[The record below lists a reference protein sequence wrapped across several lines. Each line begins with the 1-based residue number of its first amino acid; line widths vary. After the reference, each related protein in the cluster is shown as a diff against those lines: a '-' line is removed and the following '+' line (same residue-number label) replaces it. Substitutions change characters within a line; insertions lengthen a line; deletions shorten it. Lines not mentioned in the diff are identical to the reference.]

1 MNESMDNK
9 KSVSTLRYSL
19 GILGLQIPSQAFTV
33 FLLYYYVDTLNLAVG
48 LAALGRGIFS
58 VWDAVDNILF
68 GYLSDNTRTKWGRRK
83 PWIIGALP
91 FYIIFFIMVFSTPA
105 GFTEGNKLFWY
116 FTIIIFLYETFA
128 TILWGNYGAL
138 FPELF
143 RKSSLRAKASGFKQV
158 FAIIG
163 TIIGM
168 AVTPIIYKSIG
179 FTMMAVIYGIIG
191 ALILLYSILGS
202 HEDKTLINTP
212 KIPFVKAFKETLSN
226 KLFWI
231 YSIAY
236 TFIQFVFGLLIAAL
250 PFYAEYSLGLDSNE
264 TSLLMA
270 SIFIIAIPAV
280 IIWTKLVKKI
290 GASKTWLIGVA
301 VIGITVI
308 PLGFS
313 YNFTTGIISGMLL
326 GIGYCSV
333 LISGEVITSEII
345 DKDAEKTGSRR
356 EAIYLSVYGFIIRI
370 SGVFQSIAF
379 ALIGVFY
386 GYVNGDNP
394 GPNPAGA
401 FRFLMSVIPFVS
413 LVIAFFIGI
422 LYRKEQK
429 KY

>member
-1 MNESMDNK
+1 MDNK
-9 KSVSTLRYSL
+9 KGASTLRYPL
-19 GILGLQIPSQAFTV
+19 GMLGLQIPSQAFTV
-33 FLLYYYVDTLNLAVG
+33 FLMYYYVNTLNLPVG

-105 GFTEGNKLFWY
+105 CFTEGNKLFWY

-179 FTMMAVIYGIIG
+179 FTMMAIVYGIIG
-191 ALILLYSILGS
+191 ALILLYSILGT
-202 HEDKTLINTP
+202 HEDKTLINAP

-250 PFYAEYSLGLDSNE
+250 PFYAEYSLGLDSDK

-270 SIFIIAIPAV
+270 SIFIIAIPSA

-290 GASKTWLIGVA
+290 GASKTWLTGVA
-301 VIGITVI
+301 VIAITVI

-370 SGVFQSIAF
+370 SGVFQSVAF
-379 ALIGVFY
+379 ALIGLLY

-394 GPNPAGA
+394 GPNPASA
-401 FRFLMSVIPFVS
+401 FRFLMSVIPFIS
-413 LVIAFFIGI
+413 LLIAFFIGL
-422 LYRKEQK
+422 LYRKEQQK
-429 KY
+429 L